1 MTFPDPDWFR
11 EIDHTGDIGIQV
23 TAPTLPR
30 LFERAALG
38 TFHVSRTRI
47 TTSPIGGT
55 GRDRSG
61 SSGQNHMSKIT
72 CTAQPSSVLCTSRP

>member
-23 TAPTLPR
+23 TAPTLPH

-38 TFHVSRTRI
+38 TFHVLTDLDTVQTPRAA
-47 TTSPIGGT
+47 
-55 GRDRSG
+55 RSKRRG
-61 SSGQNHMSKIT
+61 SVGAVT
-72 CTAQPSSVLCTSRP
+72 